1 MVDWFLQSD
10 LDITLFL
17 NSLGHPYLDNFMLFL
32 SKKLVWLPLYIF
44 IVFQIYRA
52 YPKHYIHIIVG
63 CVLTIILTDQA
74 TSSVMKPFFQRPR
87 PCHDETLKYL
97 IINVGNCGGK
107 YGFASSHAANTMG
120 LAVVLFLRNKM
131 IIGRYLLP
139 WALIVSYSRIYLG
152 VHYVGDV
159 VVGWLIALFAAIVV
173 HYILNRSIQLSINYN

>member
-1 MVDWFLQSD
+1 
-10 LDITLFL
+10 
-17 NSLGHPYLDNFMLFL
+17 
-32 SKKLVWLPLYIF
+32 
-44 IVFQIYRA
+44 
-52 YPKHYIHIIVG
+52 
-63 CVLTIILTDQA
+63 
-74 TSSVMKPFFQRPR
+74 MKPFFQRPR

-152 VHYVGDV
+152 VHYFGDV